1 VATPEIDGQRL
12 WRSLMEMAEVGA
24 LPGGGCCR
32 LALSDADRDGRDLF
46 VRWCREAGCEVAVDR
61 VGNIFARRPG
71 SDAGAAA
78 VATGS
83 HLDTQPH
90 GGRFDGAFGVLAGLE
105 VMRSLEEAAVC
116 TVAPLEVVV
125 WTNEEGTRFRP
136 LVGSGVFAGELTV
149 AEADE
154 LTASAGV
161 RFADELARIGYRGE
175 LAPGERRLAAFV
187 EAHIEQGPL
196 LEAAG
201 VPIGVVTGVQG
212 IRWLRVE
219 LTGRDAHAGTTPMA
233 LRRDAVAGMAAMVT
247 GLEEIA
253 RAGDAELRLTV
264 GRVEV
269 SPNSGGTIAGQ
280 VRFNVDLRHPET
292 ATLERTEGEIR
303 QLLQR
308 LAGARSLGLGVRRV
322 LARPPVAFDP
332 ELVDQ
337 VRAAAR
343 RLGHGTREIVSG
355 AGHDAMN
362 IAGVAPSAMIFVP
375 CRDGISHNEAE
386 YASPEDLAAGAEV
399 LLHTLLAKA
408 GMGP

>member
-362 IAGVAPSAMIFVP
+362 IAGVAPSAMILVP